1 MKRRLLS
8 ALVTLLCVFGM
19 SQMASALNPY
29 AYGLKASAP
38 DENGIVTLSYSLNDN
53 NEGTCK
59 VAINFFKGETNV
71 LSVSGT
77 NNVGEN
83 TVQVN
88 TADFSDFGEF
98 SWNVTVTG
106 ETVAA
111 PTEHS
116 KYVKFYC
123 PHGVIVDS
131 NPASPHFG
139 RAIVTEGITPG
150 TKTGYISS
158 NGEGCGLYAF
168 DPQLN
173 SIMNKNGGY
182 AFKGGLTYTSG
193 KLFVDPMR
201 ISLTNDGRIFMGRC
215 SFSGTANPLYEVN
228 PDDLDADF
236 TEFFKGTI
244 DEATSELK
252 DADGN
257 FIAAQVVG
265 MDFKGS
271 GEDLEM
277 VILSSTTNG
286 AAFSYSGFRTD
297 TYKIGTAKEWSTVPT
312 GNVAVLSGQY
322 TISPANAS
330 VIYDNEGGY
339 WYSQYRGTPTEEQPA
354 LIHVNAAGE
363 EDYKDT
369 KTVCGG
375 AGIRFNHDFT
385 KVVLTTAK
393 KKAGV
398 FTISKDETG
407 KPVLNLLYEF
417 DTNIGTNCNDMA
429 WDYADNLWIVG
440 NSNEYLKVFA
450 LPRESGD
457 VTTPAVGT
465 ISVPEPLPEE
475 MYLIG
480 TTAEDYQW
488 SPNDRTNPMTKISA
502 GVFEIKDVTIYADGS
517 YGYIAFTATPGET
530 WEICNSHRY
539 GPSMGDTKLAV
550 GDNAIYRIADG
561 SYAIDPGTYS
571 FKLDLNTGV
580 LTVVY
585 PEVLY
590 AIGSF
595 NGWNPADD
603 SHPIK
608 LINEGEGKY
617 EGTVPLVSG
626 ENWFTFGSV
635 LSSSPDDWNVFN
647 ANRFGPIADGV
658 ELALNTTDVIVKTTD
673 NAFTF
678 NATEDFT
685 AKVTIDL
692 EAGTILLSKATG
704 TESVEVATVKVV
716 AGTGEI
722 HVIGETRSI
731 EVYTIGGSLVSKGE
745 TTVAC
750 PAGIY
755 VVVVDGTPAKVLVK

>member
-1 MKRRLLS
+1 
-8 ALVTLLCVFGM
+8 
-19 SQMASALNPY
+19 
-29 AYGLKASAP
+29 
-38 DENGIVTLSYSLNDN
+38 
-53 NEGTCK
+53 
-59 VAINFFKGETNV
+59 
-71 LSVSGT
+71 
-77 NNVGEN
+77 
-83 TVQVN
+83 
-88 TADFSDFGEF
+88 
-98 SWNVTVTG
+98 
-106 ETVAA
+106 
-111 PTEHS
+111 
-116 KYVKFYC
+116 
-123 PHGVIVDS
+123 
-131 NPASPHFG
+131 
-139 RAIVTEGITPG
+139 
-150 TKTGYISS
+150 
-158 NGEGCGLYAF
+158 
-168 DPQLN
+168 
-173 SIMNKNGGY
+173 
-182 AFKGGLTYTSG
+182 
-193 KLFVDPMR
+193 
-201 ISLTNDGRIFMGRC
+201 
-215 SFSGTANPLYEVN
+215 
-228 PDDLDADF
+228 
-236 TEFFKGTI
+236 
-244 DEATSELK
+244 
-252 DADGN
+252 
-257 FIAAQVVG
+257 
-265 MDFKGS
+265 
-271 GEDLEM
+271 
-277 VILSSTTNG
+277 
-286 AAFSYSGFRTD
+286 
-297 TYKIGTAKEWSTVPT
+297 
-312 GNVAVLSGQY
+312 
-322 TISPANAS
+322 
-330 VIYDNEGGY
+330 
-339 WYSQYRGTPTEEQPA
+339 
-354 LIHVNAAGE
+354 
-363 EDYKDT
+363 
-369 KTVCGG
+369 
-375 AGIRFNHDFT
+375 
-385 KVVLTTAK
+385 
-393 KKAGV
+393 
-398 FTISKDETG
+398 
-407 KPVLNLLYEF
+407 
-417 DTNIGTNCNDMA
+417 MA

-626 ENWFTFGSV
+626 ETWFTFGRV
-635 LSSSPDDWNVFN
+635 LSGDWKVFN

-658 ELALNTTDVIVKTTD
+658 ELALNTTDMIVKTTD
-673 NAFTF
+673 KAFKF

-692 EAGTILLSKATG
+692 EAGNILLSKATG
-704 TESVEVATVKVV
+704 TESVEVATVKVA

-731 EVYTIGGSLVSKGE
+731 EVYTIGGSLVRKGE